1 MNALANLEKYLAR
14 IPHAAALAY
23 VAVLLALGFATWGA
37 IDDVLATQSAAAS
50 SADILSRL
58 EGRVGSRPGSAAE
71 FSPTS
76 GSPFVEGSTVTVAGA
91 ALLQRI
97 AGAVTQS
104 GGNVLSSEVE
114 LQGSQAK
121 PGFISV
127 VVSCELEQPALQQLL
142 YDLESGM
149 PFIFVDQLVVQ
160 APTAAASRPA
170 GKLRILL
177 GISSQW
183 EAAK

>member
-1 MNALANLEKYLAR
+1 MNALASLEKYIAR

-23 VAVLLALGFATWGA
+23 VAVLLALGVVTWGA
-37 IDDVLATQSAAAS
+37 IDDVRATQAAVTS
-50 SADILSRL
+50 STDILSRL
-58 EGRVGSRPGSAAE
+58 EGRVSRPGSAAE
-71 FSPTS
+71 FSPVA

-91 ALLQRI
+91 ALLQRV
-97 AGAVTQS
+97 AAAVTQS
-104 GGNVLSSEVE
+104 GGSVLSSEVE
-114 LQGSQAK
+114 LQGSQSK

-160 APTAAASRPA
+160 APAAAASRPT